1 MSRLSEAF
9 NSAMDD
15 LQTIDW
21 TETDGTDVK
30 NILKDAFANLKQ
42 YRFEIIS
49 KFHSESSLNKF
60 QKMMITG
67 MLSEV

>member
-1 MSRLSEAF
+1 MGELIKAF

-30 NILKDAFANLKQ
+30 NILKTAFAHLKQ

-49 KFHSESSLNKF
+49 NSILN
-60 QKMMITG
+60 QALIN
-67 MLSEV
+67 SRRC

>member
-1 MSRLSEAF
+1 MGELIKAF

-30 NILKDAFANLKQ
+30 NILEDAFAHLKQ
-42 YRFEIIS
+42 YRSEIIS

-60 QKMMITG
+60 QKMLITG
-67 MLSEV
+67 MLLEV